1 MAVSNSRGEWEL
13 GEEKERIYMSPLYI
27 LSGIAIM
34 AGMTY
39 LIRVSPMVIFRKKIE
54 NNRIKSFL
62 YYIPYTVLAAMTF
75 PAIFSSTQSQIGAI
89 AGCVVAVLLAYFKRG
104 LLVVALG
111 AAGTVFLVSM
121 LGV

>member
-1 MAVSNSRGEWEL
+1 META
-13 GEEKERIYMSPLYI
+13 YI
-27 LSGIAIM
+27 ICGVTIM
-34 AGMTY
+34 ALMTY
-39 LIRVSPMVIFRKKIE
+39 LIRVSPMIIFRKKIE

-75 PAIFSSTQSQIGAI
+75 PAIFSSTASQVGAI

-121 LGV
+121 LGF

>member
-1 MAVSNSRGEWEL
+1 
-13 GEEKERIYMSPLYI
+13 MSPLYI
-27 LSGIAIM
+27 LGGIAIM

-75 PAIFSSTQSQIGAI
+75 PAIFTSTQSQIGAV
-89 AGCVVAVLLAYFKRG
+89 AGCLVAVLLAYFKRG

-121 LGV
+121 LGL

>member
-1 MAVSNSRGEWEL
+1 MNIPYLIGGMV
-13 GEEKERIYMSPLYI
+13 
-27 LSGIAIM
+27 IM

-39 LIRVSPMVIFRKKIE
+39 LIRVLPMVIFRKKIE

-75 PAIFSSTQSQIGAI
+75 PDIFSSTQSMASAA
-89 AGCVVAVLLAYFKRG
+89 AGCFVGVVLAYFRRG

-111 AAGTVFLVSM
+111 AAATVLLVGM
-121 LGV
+121 MGF